1 MGEEND
7 AFRKTIFF
15 SPFLS
20 KSEMIGSGYQ
30 NRAFYIIQREFC
42 HRLNIAPCIISVMEN
57 RLKELRKAKGLSQEE
72 LGKAFGV
79 SRLAYAHWESGKF
92 DPDLETLVKLADYFG
107 TSIDY
112 IYKHDTQPTFS
123 PEERKILFEAAEI
136 IEKHR

>member
-1 MGEEND
+1 
-7 AFRKTIFF
+7 
-15 SPFLS
+15 
-20 KSEMIGSGYQ
+20 MIASGYQ

-42 HRLNIAPCIISVMEN
+42 HRLNFTPCIISVMEN

-112 IYKHDTQPTFS
+112 IYKHDTEPMFS
-123 PEERKILFEAAEI
+123 PEEKKTLLEAAEI
-136 IEKHR
+136 ISKMRR

>member
-1 MGEEND
+1 
-7 AFRKTIFF
+7 
-15 SPFLS
+15 
-20 KSEMIGSGYQ
+20 
-30 NRAFYIIQREFC
+30 
-42 HRLNIAPCIISVMEN
+42 MEN

-112 IYKHDTQPTFS
+112 IYKHDTEPMFS
-123 PEERKILFEAAEI
+123 PEEKKTLLEAAEI
-136 IEKHR
+136 IERHPRQQHQNDLLTRYKRCPD

>member
-1 MGEEND
+1 
-7 AFRKTIFF
+7 
-15 SPFLS
+15 
-20 KSEMIGSGYQ
+20 
-30 NRAFYIIQREFC
+30 
-42 HRLNIAPCIISVMEN
+42 MEN

-112 IYKHDTQPTFS
+112 IYKHDTEPTLQPGR
-123 PEERKILFEAAEI
+123 EEDPARGRGDHRKTPNSIRKSQRKTRKRIHKMATL
-136 IEKHR
+136 K